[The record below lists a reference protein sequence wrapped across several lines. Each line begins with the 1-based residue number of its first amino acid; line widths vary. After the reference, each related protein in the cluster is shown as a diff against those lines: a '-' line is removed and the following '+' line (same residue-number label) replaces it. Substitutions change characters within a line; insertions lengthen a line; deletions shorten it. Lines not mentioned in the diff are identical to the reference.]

1 MIDALLH
8 HCDVEVLLG
17 DGEMGTGRVAEHS
30 HPKSLAIGTPY
41 RFVKFAGLSLP
52 EYPVT
57 IVIKKLVSSL
67 PTGVYSRVELI
78 TISSSP
84 MIASEGRDIR
94 EGIIVQIEWWE
105 VLIAKVFSEEVY
117 QPSPAGVLLKRAD
130 VTLSELLHGLLS
142 DRTVGILAHS

>member
-1 MIDALLH
+1 
-8 HCDVEVLLG
+8 
-17 DGEMGTGRVAEHS
+17 
-30 HPKSLAIGTPY
+30 
-41 RFVKFAGLSLP
+41 
-52 EYPVT
+52 
-57 IVIKKLVSSL
+57 
-67 PTGVYSRVELI
+67 
-78 TISSSP
+78 